1 MLHNSY
7 YLQLLKSCLSSEW
20 QCFLFLFF
28 VNLLKYRLFENEF
41 SLVAHICLAVNT
53 IFIKKTKT
61 QLCLGKHVSLIS
73 EESKELPLLCSY
85 LTSDLV
91 VPFRY
96 TIGKALSR
104 LHLWNWMVPT

>member
-1 MLHNSY
+1 MLCNP

-20 QCFLFLFF
+20 QHFLFLIL
-28 VNLLKYRLFENEF
+28 VNLLKCRLFENEF
-41 SLVAHICLAVNT
+41 SLVAHVCLVMNT
-53 IFIKKTKT
+53 IFIKKIKT
-61 QLCLGKHVSLIS
+61 QLCLGKHVSLIP

-96 TIGKALSR
+96 PIGKALSH